1 MRIGC
6 QVTRRPAPT
15 SWYSKMVTI
24 DLSGQSAL
32 VTGGIGGQI
41 CVRLAEAGAHV
52 DVYYRNGE
60 QHAAGVVDQIRRSGG
75 SARAVAADL
84 SESADI
90 DPAIV
95 SLNEG
100 IKDARAKLT
109 EAQRAAEENWA
120 AVNDELTEAID
131 RLRQELVGS
140 EA

>member
-1 MRIGC
+1 
-6 QVTRRPAPT
+6 
-15 SWYSKMVTI
+15 MVTI

-32 VTGGIGGQI
+32 VTGGSGGIGGQI

-52 DVYYRNGE
+52 DVHYRNGE

-100 IKDARAKLT
+100 IKDARDKLT

-131 RLRQELVGS
+131 SLRQELVGS

>member
-1 MRIGC
+1 
-6 QVTRRPAPT
+6 
-15 SWYSKMVTI
+15 MVTI

-32 VTGGIGGQI
+32 VTGGSGGIGGQI

-52 DVYYRNGE
+52 DVHYRNGE

-75 SARAVAADL
+75 SARAVDADL

-100 IKDARAKLT
+100 IKDA
-109 EAQRAAEENWA
+109 
-120 AVNDELTEAID
+120 
-131 RLRQELVGS
+131 
-140 EA
+140 